1 MKLRIKQVEKRE
13 GKDDR
18 DKERKKT
25 DRDQVSRARNK
36 QRKKEA
42 KLEKELKETQA
53 IENQDDRLHF
63 NSQTIEAVFG
73 IFFRILKSARNGPLL
88 SSVLLGITKYG
99 HLINIDLIGPLLSLL
114 GDVLAD
120 KNVPL
125 HNRYIDINFI
135 FEFYHKLFGSVSE
148 KKKLAKFE
156 KKFRLKSAKSAA
168 TILSGEGEVLLVDPR
183 QLYLH
188 TYQIMNKIKIE
199 VKPKKDPDEGNE
211 QKQENKNTKDK
222 SDPWPALFEVLWALM
237 IDRKSHLNGGRVN
250 AFLHR
255 NSLNYFIIINS
266 NNYFKFS

>member
-1 MKLRIKQVEKRE
+1 MILRNKGHKVHRRLIDILLKLRIKQVEKRE

-125 HNRYIDINFI
+125 HNRYIVIYFI
-135 FEFYHKLFGSVSE
+135 FEFSIS
-148 KKKLAKFE
+148 KF
-156 KKFRLKSAKSAA
+156 F
-168 TILSGEGEVLLVDPR
+168 D
-183 QLYLH
+183 H
-188 TYQIMNKIKIE
+188 YQ
-199 VKPKKDPDEGNE
+199 
-211 QKQENKNTKDK
+211 KN
-222 SDPWPALFEVLWALM
+222 
-237 IDRKSHLNGGRVN
+237 GY
-250 AFLHR
+250 
-255 NSLNYFIIINS
+255 SLT
-266 NNYFKFS
+266 

>member
-1 MKLRIKQVEKRE
+1 MPCTSVVDSSILETLKKQKLILRNKGHKVHRRLIDILLKLRIKQVEKRE

-125 HNRYIDINFI
+125 HNRYIVI
-135 FEFYHKLFGSVSE
+135 
-148 KKKLAKFE
+148 
-156 KKFRLKSAKSAA
+156 
-168 TILSGEGEVLLVDPR
+168 
-183 QLYLH
+183 
-188 TYQIMNKIKIE
+188 
-199 VKPKKDPDEGNE
+199 
-211 QKQENKNTKDK
+211 
-222 SDPWPALFEVLWALM
+222 
-237 IDRKSHLNGGRVN
+237 
-250 AFLHR
+250 
-255 NSLNYFIIINS
+255 YFILEFSISRNFLIIIR
-266 NNYFKFS
+266 KMDTH

>member
-1 MKLRIKQVEKRE
+1 MPCTSVVDSSILETLKKQKLILRNKGHKVHRRLIDILLKLRIKQVEKRE

-125 HNRYIDINFI
+125 HNRYIIYTVYCYL
-135 FEFYHKLFGSVSE
+135 FYFGILDLEKFFDHYQKNGYSLTKL
-148 KKKLAKFE
+148 KKKF
-156 KKFRLKSAKSAA
+156 
-168 TILSGEGEVLLVDPR
+168 
-183 QLYLH
+183 
-188 TYQIMNKIKIE
+188 KIKIG
-199 VKPKKDPDEGNE
+199 KISGY
-211 QKQENKNTKDK
+211 
-222 SDPWPALFEVLWALM
+222 
-237 IDRKSHLNGGRVN
+237 
-250 AFLHR
+250 
-255 NSLNYFIIINS
+255 YFIGRRRS
-266 NNYFKFS
+266 FACRP

>member
-1 MKLRIKQVEKRE
+1 MILRNKGHKVHRRLIDILLKLRIKQVEKRE

-125 HNRYIDINFI
+125 HNRYIVIYFI
-135 FEFYHKLFGSVSE
+135 FEFSIS
-148 KKKLAKFE
+148 KFFDHYQ
-156 KKFRLKSAKSAA
+156 KNGYSLTKF
-168 TILSGEGEVLLVDPR
+168 
-183 QLYLH
+183 
-188 TYQIMNKIKIE
+188 NKIF
-199 VKPKKDPDEGNE
+199 PD
-211 QKQENKNTKDK
+211 
-222 SDPWPALFEVLWALM
+222 
-237 IDRKSHLNGGRVN
+237 
-250 AFLHR
+250 
-255 NSLNYFIIINS
+255 
-266 NNYFKFS
+266 